1 MRLRFDD
8 YILDV
13 ARRELWRGSE
23 PVVVEPQVF
32 DLLAYLVQ
40 QPERVVTK
48 DELLQAIWDGRIV
61 SESAITNRINAARR
75 AIGDSGKAQRLIRT
89 VPRKGFRFI
98 GAINKEAVEST
109 KEAMPQGSRR
119 RQGIALAFTAAVS
132 GLLGAA
138 IAASLLWPRAGHPW
152 ILAVGMHSAPKPTTV
167 SAGDLRPP
175 MAVLPLTALGNSTD
189 QPDLAVGLTEDL
201 TTELSRGGLLVT
213 SRETTSAYLGRAI
226 DAASAGD
233 LRPLIAVLPLTALG
247 NSTHQPD
254 LAASVTED
262 LTTELSRGGWLVT
275 SRVTTSAYLGG
286 AIDAAQIGRELSV
299 RGRNRARVGGS
310 VAIVDHSGARRAFG
324 SVHEDSERFYR
335 QASAS
340 IANAQDEKLSAPN
353 VTVTAPGA
361 PVEPPYMR
369 DPWKAYGRN
378 PYFGRYRV
386 EEDKFSEVP
395 CTQTRIAFGPSGKC
409 LQGYRLGVPEVHSAN
424 PCDMALDVVMDRTAK
439 LSIEADI
446 LAFDPYKVTARGSP
460 PRWCYIHG
468 YMGFDQEDF
477 QDMNLVTRRGTNWHN
492 LQTNGQER
500 SIEFADGPHHC
511 IAVLKPGP
519 VWRGGYIYMMHAS
532 ICRTDTAAVQAE
544 DIAYVLGSLQTRRY
558 DPVGNLRKADDR
570 TTYGP
575 VATLP

>member
-1 MRLRFDD
+1 MRLTFDE

-32 DLLAYLVQ
+32 DLLVHLVQ
-40 QPERVVTK
+40 HPERVVTK
-48 DELLQAIWDGRIV
+48 DELLQAVWDGRIV

-98 GAINKEAVEST
+98 GAIEKETVEST
-109 KEAMPQGSRR
+109 KEAVPQGSRR
-119 RQGIALAFTAAVS
+119 RQGIALAVTAAVS

-152 ILAVGMHSAPKPTTV
+152 ILAVGMHPAPKPTTV
-167 SAGDLRPP
+167 SAGDLRSTI
-175 MAVLPLTALGNSTD
+175 AVLPLTALGDSTD
-189 QPDLAVGLTEDL
+189 QPELAVGLTEDL
-201 TTELSRGGLLVT
+201 TTELSRGGLLVA
-213 SRETTSAYLGRAI
+213 SRETPSAYLAGAI
-226 DAASAGD
+226 DAVSAGD
-233 LRPLIAVLPLTALG
+233 LLPLIAVLPLTALG
-247 NSTHQPD
+247 NSTDQPD
-254 LAASVTED
+254 LAASLTQD
-262 LTTELSRGGWLVT
+262 LTTELSQGGWLVT
-275 SRVTTSAYLGG
+275 SRVTTSAYLVG

-310 VAIVDHSGARRAFG
+310 VAIVDHSGARRDVG
-324 SVHEDSERFYR
+324 SVQEGSERFYR

-340 IANAQDEKLSAPN
+340 VAYAQDANLSAPN
-353 VTVTAPGA
+353 VTVTAPAA

-386 EEDKFSEVP
+386 EEAKFSEVP

-409 LQGYRLGVPEVHSAN
+409 LQGYRLA
-424 PCDMALDVVMDRTAK
+424 PCDMALDVVMNRTAK
-439 LSIEADI
+439 LLIEADI
-446 LAFDPYKVTARGSP
+446 LAFDPYKVTAKGSP
-460 PRWCYIHG
+460 PRWCYVHG
-468 YMGFDQEDF
+468 YMGYDQEDF
-477 QDMNLVTRRGTNWHN
+477 QDMNLVTRRGTNWRN
-492 LQTNGQER
+492 LQANGQER
-500 SIEFADGPHHC
+500 SIQFADGPHNC

-544 DIAYVLGSLQTRRY
+544 DIAYVLGSLQARIY

-575 VATLP
+575 AATLP